1 MTPTLNLS
9 DIEDIQNAFLLALGK
24 FGLDVFK
31 ILTVDLLHELELGVG
46 KGVFIH
52 LVRMLESLG
61 PHQIHTL
68 NERYDAMDS
77 LSIG

>member
-1 MTPTLNLS
+1 M
-9 DIEDIQNAFLLALGK
+9 ALGK

-52 LVRMLESLG
+52 LIRILESLG
-61 PHQIHTL
+61 PHQIHIL
-68 NERYDAMDS
+68 NERYGMTQQ
-77 LSIG
+77 IHF